1 MGSNAFLSNRRNAI
15 ALVGSF
21 LIECFLRW
29 VSSILLP
36 QLSIFLSTPLQ
47 RFCTYQSFFIIRS
60 QTQSASVTSKSS
72 FFKLSEASPIPSYCY
87 LWKGISSVISALL
100 EASKSS
106 SCSQVEVS
114 GTDCSPWQTQPCRQG
129 LTQTHSSSLLLSP
142 LLAPLTYSELYDTAV
157 TWVYSTYLP
166 FPSSK
171 AAVSSLILTEV
182 PQFMT
187 IFSWGSGLALA
198 ADSENSMQ
206 PSISNS

>member
-1 MGSNAFLSNRRNAI
+1 MLF
-15 ALVGSF
+15 ALGLF
-21 LIECFLRW
+21 
-29 VSSILLP
+29 
-36 QLSIFLSTPLQ
+36 
-47 RFCTYQSFFIIRS
+47 Y
-60 QTQSASVTSKSS
+60 SASTTICISVNSITEILYLPEFFHYKVTNSICFCDLKEQ
-72 FFKLSEASPIPSYCY
+72 FHKLSEASPIPSYCY